1 MAWPCGD
8 LYRLRRRSRRLS
20 VNGPGRVIEVRAVPD
35 DAWGLRR
42 MERSRR
48 SGSTREFRQSM
59 EWGSDAPPCPC
70 QLRCRDVVHRAS
82 CNIGV
87 RAADHPGQDHDHDP
101 GAFLGALRSRRH
113 VRRQGFGRSRLHY
126 RPQGRALPG
135 RRRRVRRRADRPV
148 RANGFVEGSQPGL
161 LGDHRRRARTAVHSS
176 TRSRADAAAG
186 AGEAGASRGIS
197 ARPFAGSKR
206 DDDHA
211 AIADAG
217 FHGRSVDVAG

>member
-1 MAWPCGD
+1 M
-8 LYRLRRRSRRLS
+8 LRLVPVSFVVAMLFIAPAATSASAQRTIPVKTTITIQAPFWAHSGRGVTFVGKVSG
-20 VNGPGRVIEVRAVPD
+20 GPGCSIGRRVGLYQDAD
-35 DAWGLRR
+35 D
-42 MERSRR
+42 
-48 SGSTREFRQSM
+48 
-59 EWGSDAPPCPC
+59 
-70 QLRCRDVVHRAS
+70 
-82 CNIGV
+82 
-87 RAADHPGQDHDHDP
+87 
-101 GAFLGALRSRRH
+101 
-113 VRRQGFGRSRLHY
+113 GFGGGQVA
-126 RPQGRALPG
+126 PF
-135 RRRRVRRRADRPV
+135 VRT
-148 RANGFVEGSQPGL
+148 GSWKGHSAGL